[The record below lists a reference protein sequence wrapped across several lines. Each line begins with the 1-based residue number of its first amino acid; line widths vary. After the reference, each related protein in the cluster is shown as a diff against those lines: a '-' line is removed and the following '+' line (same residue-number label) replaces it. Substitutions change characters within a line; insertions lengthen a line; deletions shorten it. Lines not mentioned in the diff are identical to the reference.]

1 MRTTRPETQRI
12 HFVLVREKINSQAL
26 LRPPTGC
33 STGRQSD
40 GSHITQGDN
49 FSTHE
54 QQPPP
59 SYPCE
64 SADLGAPRVCT
75 YDNSSDPDWS
85 PRLFHRDQ
93 ILVQFQNFA
102 TTHTDGTHHHL

>member
-54 QQPPP
+54 QQPPQDP
-59 SYPCE
+59 
-64 SADLGAPRVCT
+64 GAPGIYT
-75 YDNSSDPDWS
+75 YDNFSDPDWS
-85 PRLFHRDQ
+85 PRLFHRGQ
-93 ILVQFQNFA
+93 VLVQFQNFA